1 MPEMTYRE
9 RVEKQRKKHA
19 AERRAAHAESLE
31 REAARLRAE
40 PDDPKLSVSFGRWLG
55 KQFQRNDAIG
65 DLARATRQDRTW
77 LNDQPMNEDTAWLW
91 SRPPNNYMEPWQY
104 EAHCIAW
111 RWAVAEHAAMATA
124 AREYKQHRRLVEA
137 LAPAPTA
144 EDESDA

>member
-1 MPEMTYRE
+1 MTKMTYRE
-9 RVEKQRKKHA
+9 RAEKQRKKHA

-40 PDDPKLSVSFGRWLG
+40 PDDPKLSVSFGVWLG

-77 LNDQPMNEDTAWLW
+77 LNDQPMSENAAWLW

-124 AREYKQHRRLVEA
+124 AREFKQHRRLVEA
-137 LAPAPTA
+137 LAPAPIEEATTA
-144 EDESDA
+144 P